1 MRLIELELINF
12 KSFEQEKL
20 IFNDGINCIIGLNGS
35 GKTTIIE
42 SIGYALF
49 NFTRRPSDQYVRYG
63 CNKAIIKLMFQA
75 VDDKRYYI
83 IRNISKNNSDVKII
97 DLSINE
103 VVEEGVSNV
112 YSFIRKLLN
121 IPTTK
126 KLSKVFEEI
135 IAVPQGHFVNA
146 FLDTPANRKETF
158 DKIFDLDIYKDLS
171 KEAKELNDILKNDYI
186 FETDNKI
193 SNLEGKLNN
202 YDYKCESLNEL
213 NTEILNQINKR
224 DEYSNELK
232 TVTKEITDLE
242 NIQKTKVDKENELS
256 KKTQNKNSLLDARNN
271 INDDLLKAK
280 NARIEVD
287 NNAQGYNS
295 YKSSLQTLEQ
305 LFAKQQALNDQKSIL
320 SDCFNQKSVL
330 EESNANLISNNDTIH
345 KEIASLKQTIIDK
358 ETTINELSVNLSKSQ
373 EKQKECKKEI
383 KLLSEENSKKK
394 STIET
399 KLNIL
404 KQFEESF
411 FSLKDDVDISV
422 LKENSNKLDIAL
434 KEIVT
439 KETLL
444 NELNIK
450 KSIINTNLNNANYNI
465 KLIEDGLCPILKEK
479 CKNSRNASL
488 SDEINNR
495 IDCLQKEIIEVTEEI
510 IKLNSLI
517 INKEELI
524 KEKQIIDLAII
535 ENESSKITKQT
546 LYDDILSKFS
556 NEIDE
561 IGINKENIK
570 DIIVELNKYYTL
582 KSESFS
588 EKEYDDKTHEYD
600 TITSTIASINANQMI
615 SSNIIKESQQN
626 IDKFNIQLINN
637 TNKIQ
642 SNSNQIKDCEKEIE
656 KYSNVFKEYTIVT
669 EKINSSRK
677 IMEHNEN
684 CYNIYLKNIELAKRL
699 DELSIKLE
707 NNNKELDEIDINIDK
722 INSDIKELNK
732 VYNQEKHTLLLAKKE
747 DLNKSVISLNAS
759 LAEKEKIYN
768 EQKKELDILN
778 EYKLDLTK
786 ALKQKEIYLKVSN
799 KLNIAR
805 EVYNSIPKYI
815 GQRYREYIQIEAS
828 IYYQKISNEFVRLE
842 ISNDYEVSIIEC
854 LDNNKTRKM
863 EQLSGGEQMSV
874 AIAIRLAMLKKITG
888 IDFYFMDEPTIN
900 LDAKRRYMLS
910 EIVNDISSELSQL
923 FVISHDD
930 TFESVTDNI
939 IKLNK
944 NNNISVIEK

>member
-158 DKIFDLDIYKDLS
+158 DKIFDLDIYKDFS

-546 LYDDILSKFS
+546 LYDDILSKYS